1 MNYYVQNVGG
11 LRSKWYMLKWIINTP
26 GPSQEGGGAGGALA
40 PPVFGRYKCS
50 KWRPIHRYQVPAFQ
64 QSWMDRFRAEFRFFQ
79 SMSIC
84 QEWFKILN
92 IPYVFIF
99 IGQSICEMKHLP
111 NQNSKGPN
119 VTFFHQDL
127 SIVKN
132 FVGCPSKWNHIV
144 AFAFKSWVNRILCRA
159 KSR

>member
-1 MNYYVQNVGG
+1 MIYAQMNNQHPRPVA
-11 LRSKWYMLKWIINTP
+11 SW
-26 GPSQEGGGAGGALA
+26 GAGGALA

-132 FVGCPSKWNHIV
+132 FVGCPSKWNL
-144 AFAFKSWVNRILCRA
+144 ASFLDQSWLKVRNPQLLLSSRGSIEYYVEPNHA
-159 KSR
+159 K